1 MRLSG
6 EDVER
11 IARWVH
17 IEYGK
22 LPEFVGRR
30 VTKVD
35 PEIIAARMLGQRIE
49 YHSLSLSGKLLGASC
64 PGKSDLPVYDEGNQ
78 PIYVTL
84 DEQTIFI
91 DSYLHSDSANAGR
104 YHFTVAHEVSHKLL
118 WEIYPDS
125 RGDGPAARRIRYC
138 EAPDRNTTD
147 EERDADALAAAILMP
162 PLLIRRKMEEHG
174 LKEKIPML
182 NRIYARDDYNR
193 FCEIADSLGVSK
205 TALCIRMKQLGLIER
220 EYLKAPHDLVNI
232 YVSDDFEG

>member
-35 PEIIAARMLGQRIE
+35 PEIIAARMLRQRIE

-64 PGKSDLPVYDEGNQ
+64 HGKSDLPVYDEGDQ

-125 RGDGPAARRIRYC
+125 RGDGLRQDAYVIAKHRTVTQPMKSATQMRWRQLSLCRRC
-138 EAPDRNTTD
+138 
-147 EERDADALAAAILMP
+147 
-162 PLLIRRKMEEHG
+162 
-174 LKEKIPML
+174 
-182 NRIYARDDYNR
+182 
-193 FCEIADSLGVSK
+193 
-205 TALCIRMKQLGLIER
+205 
-220 EYLKAPHDLVNI
+220 
-232 YVSDDFEG
+232 